1 VWLPDLFKEESPNRY
16 ITNSLIKSLLFFF
29 LFGLGLSYQ
38 KLDCLKTY
46 KSGSHTIADNITE
59 SDSSL
64 NKSGSHTKAD
74 NITESDS
81 SLNKSG
87 SHTIADNITE
97 SDSSLNKSG
106 SHTMTTRL
114 I

>member
-1 VWLPDLFKEESPNRY
+1 VTTR
-16 ITNSLIKSLLFFF
+16 LI
-29 LFGLGLSYQ
+29 
-38 KLDCLKTY
+38 
-46 KSGSHTIADNITE
+46 TIADNITE

-64 NKSGSHTKAD
+64 NKSGSHIIAD

-97 SDSSLNKSG
+97 SDSL
-106 SHTMTTRL
+106 TTRL
-114 I
+114 IRGVTFSNVVSYCVTTRLI

>member
-1 VWLPDLFKEESPNRY
+1 VTTR
-16 ITNSLIKSLLFFF
+16 LI
-29 LFGLGLSYQ
+29 LGGVTFSNVVGYSVTTRL
-38 KLDCLKTY
+38 
-46 KSGSHTIADNITE
+46 HTI
-59 SDSSL
+59 
-64 NKSGSHTKAD
+64 AD

-106 SHTMTTRL
+106 SHAIADNITESD
-114 I
+114 

>member
-1 VWLPDLFKEESPNRY
+1 VTTR
-16 ITNSLIKSLLFFF
+16 
-29 LFGLGLSYQ
+29 
-38 KLDCLKTY
+38 
-46 KSGSHTIADNITE
+46 
-59 SDSSL
+59 
-64 NKSGSHTKAD
+64 AD

-106 SHTMTTRL
+106 SHAIADNITESDSSVLLRVQFRQDSVLLRVQFKQVLTDFFVGYWCLSSLSVML
-114 I
+114 SAIV

>member
-1 VWLPDLFKEESPNRY
+1 VTTR
-16 ITNSLIKSLLFFF
+16 LIYGGVTFSNVV
-29 LFGLGLSYQ
+29 GY
-38 KLDCLKTY
+38 CVN

-64 NKSGSHTKAD
+64 NKSGSHAIAD

-97 SDSSLNKSG
+97 SDSF
-106 SHTMTTRL
+106 

>member
-1 VWLPDLFKEESPNRY
+1 MLSAIVWLPDLFKEES
-16 ITNSLIKSLLFFF
+16 
-29 LFGLGLSYQ
+29 LSVM
-38 KLDCLKTY
+38 L
-46 KSGSHTIADNITE
+46 SAIVGSHAIT
-59 SDSSL
+59 
-64 NKSGSHTKAD
+64 D

-106 SHTMTTRL
+106 SHAIADNITESDSSLNKGVTFSNVVSYSVTTRL